1 MFRNLKRKWWKLYLT
16 LARAWARC
24 PSWHLNQR
32 VLWGKLATNRVLLS
46 LWFLGAALYAANGFF
61 IRDCNCGSGAQ
72 TAAAHSVKDEVQQTG
87 SVGQTPPAAVRWAE
101 VGVEPSDARPATAT
115 DVSNSGG
122 AQTLPSVW
130 RIKFIDPATL
140 QDGWQDGWISGAYL
154 TPKET
159 PHVQAA
165 LPQEPAQPAPETG
178 AALDQAA
185 LPPSATDTSAASE
198 QLERSQP
205 TTDASADSAQ
215 LEPLATPR
223 DLRKQRRRAPPST
236 FLYDRGFYPTR

>member
-1 MFRNLKRKWWKLYLT
+1 MFRTVKRKWWRLYLT
-16 LARAWARC
+16 LARAWARR

-32 VLWGKLATNRVLLS
+32 VLWGNLATNRVLLS

-72 TAAAHSVKDEVQQTG
+72 TAAAHSGKDEVQQTG
-87 SVGQTPPAAVRWAE
+87 SVGQTPPAAVRSAE
-101 VGVEPSDARPATAT
+101 VGVEPSDARPATA
-115 DVSNSGG
+115 
-122 AQTLPSVW
+122 AEQTLPSVW
-130 RIKFIDPATL
+130 GIKFIDPATL

-185 LPPSATDTSAASE
+185 PPPSATDASAASE
-198 QLERSQP
+198 QLEPSQP
-205 TTDASADSAQ
+205 TADASADSEQ

-223 DLRKQRRRAPPST
+223 DLRKQRARKWRST
-236 FLYDRGFYPTR
+236 FQYERGFYPTR

>member
-1 MFRNLKRKWWKLYLT
+1 MFRTLKRKWWRLYLT
-16 LARAWARC
+16 LARAWARR

-32 VLWGKLATNRVLLS
+32 VFWGKLATNRVLLS
-46 LWFLGAALYAANGFF
+46 LWVFGAALYAANGFF
-61 IRDCNCGSGAQ
+61 PQDCNCGSEAQ
-72 TAAAHSVKDEVQQTG
+72 TAAHSGKEEVQQTG
-87 SVGQTPPAAVRWAE
+87 SVGQTPPASTSRSVE
-101 VGVEPSDARPATAT
+101 VGVEPSDARPATAAE
-115 DVSNSGG
+115 VSNSGG

-130 RIKFIDPATL
+130 GIKFIDPATL

-159 PHVQAA
+159 PA
-165 LPQEPAQPAPETG
+165 LPQKAAQPAPETG

-223 DLRKQRRRAPPST
+223 DLRKQRRRAST
-236 FLYDRGFYPTR
+236 FLYERGFYPTR